1 MDGVV
6 KMADMILGFIGGF
19 VGFMF
24 GGWTFALTIF
34 LVIQSLDIIT
44 GMMASAKHG
53 KLESKIMKD
62 GLIEKFGVWVLCVLA
77 HFIDMILFD
86 NSSVALTGLIFTFV
100 GKEGMSI
107 IENLSKMGV
116 YIPKQ
121 IGKYFSNIQEKGE
134 GEEEK

>member
-1 MDGVV
+1 
-6 KMADMILGFIGGF
+6 
-19 VGFMF
+19 
-24 GGWTFALTIF
+24 
-34 LVIQSLDIIT
+34 
-44 GMMASAKHG
+44 
-53 KLESKIMKD
+53 MKD
-62 GLIEKFGVWVLCVLA
+62 GLIEKFGVWVLFVLA

-86 NSSVALTGLIFTFV
+86 NSSVALTGLVFTFI
-100 GKEGMSI
+100 GKEGLSI